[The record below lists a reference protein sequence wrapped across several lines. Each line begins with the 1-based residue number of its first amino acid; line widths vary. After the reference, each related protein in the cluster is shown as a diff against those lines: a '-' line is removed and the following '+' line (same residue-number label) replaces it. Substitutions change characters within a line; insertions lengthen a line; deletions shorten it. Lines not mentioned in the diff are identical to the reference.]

1 MAVTV
6 ALTAATGT
14 FTLTK
19 NLTTNDKIV
28 LGQRTYIVKETPT
41 TINDINLGADQ
52 TATIANIVKA
62 VNGSGTEGTNYY
74 TGTLQPPGITAAATS
89 TTLITFTAKLKGALG
104 NNFECREVTDGGTAF
119 TCGAFS
125 GGSGDISGTG
135 GFVESLLALNQIN
148 SEVQAELKKLT
159 YSDD

>member
-52 TATIANIVKA
+52 TATISNIVKA
-62 VNGSGTEGTNYY
+62 VNASGTEGTNYY
-74 TGTLQPPGITAAATS
+74 TGTLQPPGITATASS
-89 TTLITFTAKLKGALG
+89 TTLITFTAKLKGAIG

-135 GFVESLLALNQIN
+135 GYIESMIANSQIN
-148 SEVQAELKKLT
+148 SDVLQDLKRLT
-159 YSDD
+159 YADD

>member
-6 ALTAATGT
+6 AITAATGT

-28 LGQRTYIVKETPT
+28 LGQRTYIVKETPS
-41 TINDINLGADQ
+41 TINDIQLGADQ
-52 TATIANIVKA
+52 TATIANIVLA
-62 VNGSGTEGTNYY
+62 VNGTGTEGTNYY
-74 TGTLQPPGITAAATS
+74 TGTLQPPSITAAASS
-89 TTLITFTAKLKGALG
+89 TTLITFTSKLKGAVG

-125 GGSGDISGTG
+125 GGSGDLSGSA
-135 GFVESLLALNQIN
+135 GFIASILALNQVN
-148 SEVQAELKKLT
+148 SEVQVELKKLT
-159 YSDD
+159 YDAD